1 MFDLASYLPYLV
13 NRAGV
18 RLANAFGAV
27 LEGYRVTLPMW
38 RVMAALD
45 HRGDQRVGHL
55 AEMTSIEVSTLSRL
69 LGTMEKKGLV
79 RRRRAAADARSVE
92 VGLTELGA
100 RLTGQI
106 IPTALH
112 YEEVALHGFAP
123 RETAALKA
131 MLVRVF
137 ENLDRLDQGA
147 RERRRL
153 TA

>member
-1 MFDLASYLPYLV
+1 MFDLESYLPYLI

-18 RLANAFGAV
+18 RLANAFGEV
-27 LEGYRVTLPMW
+27 LESYRITLPMW

-45 HRGDQRVGHL
+45 HRGGQRVGQL
-55 AEMTSIEVSTLSRL
+55 AAMTSIEVSTLSRL
-69 LGTMEKKGLV
+69 LGAMEEKGLV
-79 RRRRAAADARSVE
+79 LRQRSDEDARTVT

-112 YEEVALHGFAP
+112 YEEVALQGFAP

-131 MLVRVF
+131 MLARVF
-137 ENLDRLDQGA
+137 KNLDRLDAGA

-153 TA
+153 SA